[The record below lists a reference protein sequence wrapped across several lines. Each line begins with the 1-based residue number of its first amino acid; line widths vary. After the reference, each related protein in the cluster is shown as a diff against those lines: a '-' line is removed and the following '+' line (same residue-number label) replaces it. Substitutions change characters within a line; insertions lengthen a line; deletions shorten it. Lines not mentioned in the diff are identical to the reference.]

1 MNGMI
6 RMVKS
11 CLQKKGALLLCVAI
25 AAAVLQCSHPADE
38 EEMVV
43 GRTKHHTVTMAAF
56 IRSYINEF
64 LFSSIRNQ
72 DSPQARHAH
81 VQNLAVR
88 HLLAQKAVA
97 ARMDT
102 LSGFRR
108 AMHAESTA
116 VLIHALYE
124 QEIAAT
130 LPPIS
135 DQDVRTAFAEMNREL
150 HVRHL
155 VSPTRSGIDSL
166 YAQLKKGAT
175 FHHLAETCFRDS
187 ILAATGGDLGL
198 LKWGDLD
205 LPLEEAAYRLRIGE
219 ISPPVEGRVGWH
231 ILKLENIVVNPILRE
246 DEFQAYREIIRGRI
260 RYRRLLAAAEQR
272 IKQLMMEKDVR
283 LNVPLIQRL
292 EKERRQTGATP
303 LRTLAPMEMLDAP
316 FAQLLDKYAQE
327 VIVEFDGGRWTVAD
341 FIKQT
346 AILPRGA
353 LDEGMYR
360 AVALSLRNYFLL
372 HIAEK
377 KQVAKKKAVANE
389 IREKR
394 DHLLSNLYVHH
405 VADTLHF
412 GESEY
417 RRYYEPVKR
426 SLFLDRVMDVYEIL
440 LKSEPQARQ
449 LMQQLLPGPVDA
461 AKFRTLAQRYTQ
473 RPGLKSRQ
481 GHLGLIHKGDYGA
494 IGQACAALSKGG
506 ITGPIAVP
514 EGYAILLLAD
524 SREDFIPYEQVRA
537 RVVRDAEARKVRL
550 VYEELRSRVLQEN
563 PLTVDTQRLS
573 DYIYM
578 SSGRKQP

>member
-6 RMVKS
+6 RMVKI
-11 CLQKKGALLLCVAI
+11 CLLKKGILLLFGAI
-25 AAAVLQCSHPADE
+25 AAVLLQCARPADE
-38 EEMVV
+38 EEMTV
-43 GRTKHHTVTMAAF
+43 GRMKNHTVTMAAF

-64 LFSSIRNQ
+64 LFSSVRNQ
-72 DSPQARHAH
+72 DSPQARHAQ

-124 QEIAAT
+124 QEVAASL
-130 LPPIS
+130 LPVS
-135 DQDVRTAFAEMNREL
+135 DQDVRTAFAEMNRDL

-166 YAQLKKGAT
+166 YAQLQKGAT
-175 FHHLAETCFRDS
+175 FHQLSETCFRDS

-205 LPLEEAAYRLRIGE
+205 LPLEEVAYRLRIGE

-246 DEFQAYREIIRGRI
+246 DEFQAYREIIRGKI

-272 IKQLMMEKDVR
+272 IKQLITEKDVR

-303 LRTLAPMEMLDAP
+303 LRTSAPMEMLDAP
-316 FAQLLDKYAQE
+316 FAQWLDKHAQE
-327 VIVEFDGGRWTVAD
+327 VLAEFDGGRWTVAD
-341 FIKQT
+341 FKKQT

-353 LDEGMYR
+353 LAEGMYR

-372 HIAEK
+372 QIAEK
-377 KQVAKKKAVANE
+377 KQVVKKKPVANE

-394 DHLLSNLYVHH
+394 DHLLSNVYVHH
-405 VADTLHF
+405 VADTLRLS
-412 GESEY
+412 ETEY
-417 RRYYEPVKR
+417 RRYYETVKR
-426 SLFLDRVMDVYEIL
+426 SLFQDRAMDVYEIL
-440 LKSEPQARQ
+440 LRSEPQARQ
-449 LMQQLLPGPVDA
+449 MMQQLLPGPVDA
-461 AKFRTLAQRYTQ
+461 AKFRSLAQRHTR
-473 RPGLKSRQ
+473 RPGMKSRQ
-481 GHLGLIHKGDYGA
+481 GHLGLIRKGDYGA

-506 ITGPIAVP
+506 ITGPVVVP

-524 SREDFIPYEQVRA
+524 SQEGFTPYEQVRD
-537 RVVRDAEARKVRL
+537 RMVRDAEARKVQL
-550 VYEELRSRVLQEN
+550 VYEGLRSRVLQEN
-563 PLTVDTQRLS
+563 PLTVDTKLLT

-578 SSGRKQP
+578 SSDRKQP

>member
-1 MNGMI
+1 
-6 RMVKS
+6 MVKS
-11 CLQKKGALLLCVAI
+11 CLLKKGAWLLCGAL
-25 AAAVLQCSHPADE
+25 AAATLYCSRPADE

-43 GRTKHHTVTMAAF
+43 GRMHHHTVTMAAF

-64 LFSSIRNQ
+64 LFSSVRNQ

-102 LSGFRR
+102 LPGFRT

-116 VLIHALYE
+116 VIIHALYE
-124 QEIAAT
+124 HEIAAA
-130 LPPIS
+130 LPPVS
-135 DQDVRTAFAEMNREL
+135 DQDVRTAFAEMNRDL

-166 YAQLKKGAT
+166 YAALKKGAT
-175 FHHLAETCFRDS
+175 FYQLAETCFRDS
-187 ILAATGGDLGL
+187 ILAATGGDLGV

-219 ISPPVEGRVGWH
+219 VSPPVEGRVGWH
-231 ILKLENIVVNPILRE
+231 ILKLENILVNPILRE

-260 RYRRLLAAAEQR
+260 RYRRLLAAAERR
-272 IKQLMMEKDVR
+272 IKQMMTEKDVR
-283 LNVPLIQRL
+283 LNVPLIQLL
-292 EKERRQTGATP
+292 ERERRQTGASP
-303 LRTLAPMEMLDAP
+303 LRTSAPMEILDAP
-316 FAQLLDKYAQE
+316 FAQLLDKHAQE
-327 VIVEFDGGRWTVAD
+327 VLAEFDGGRWTVAD
-341 FIKQT
+341 FKKHVSL
-346 AILPRGA
+346 LPRGT

-372 HIAEK
+372 QIAERK
-377 KQVAKKKAVANE
+377 RVAKKKAVVNE

-394 DHLLSNLYVHH
+394 DHLLSNVYVHH
-405 VADTLHF
+405 VADTLRF
-412 GESEY
+412 SEAEY
-417 RRYYEPVKR
+417 RGYYETVKR
-426 SLFLDRVMDVYEIL
+426 SLFQDRAMDVYEIL
-440 LKSEPQARQ
+440 LKRESQARQ
-449 LMQQLLPGPVDA
+449 LMQQLLPGPVDV
-461 AKFRTLAQRYTQ
+461 AKFRMLAQRYTQ
-473 RPGLKSRQ
+473 RPGMKNRQ

-506 ITGPIAVP
+506 ITGPVAVP
-514 EGYAILLLAD
+514 EGFAILLLAD
-524 SREDFIPYEQVRA
+524 SQEGFTPYERVRD
-537 RVVRDAEARKVRL
+537 RVVRDAEARKVKL
-550 VYEELRSRVLQEN
+550 VYEGLRSRVLQEN
-563 PLTVDTQRLS
+563 PLTVDTKLLT

>member
-1 MNGMI
+1 M
-6 RMVKS
+6 KS
-11 CLQKKGALLLCVAI
+11 CLLKKGALLLCGALVASL
-25 AAAVLQCSHPADE
+25 LQCSRPVDE

-43 GRTKHHTVTMAAF
+43 GRTKNHAISMAAF

-72 DSPQARHAH
+72 DSPQARYAH

-88 HLLAQKAVA
+88 RLLAQKAVA

-102 LSGFRR
+102 LAGFLR

-124 QEIAAT
+124 HEIAAE
-130 LPPIS
+130 LPAVS
-135 DQDVRTAFAEMNREL
+135 DQDVRTAFAQMNREL

-166 YAQLKKGAT
+166 YAQIKKGVG
-175 FHHLAETCFRDS
+175 FHQLAETCFRDS

-205 LPLEEAAYRLRIGE
+205 LPLEQVAYRLRIGE

-246 DEFQAYREIIRGRI
+246 DEFQAYQEIIRGRI

-272 IKQLMMEKDVR
+272 IKRLMMEKDVR
-283 LNVPLIQRL
+283 LNVPLIQQL
-292 EKERRQTGATP
+292 EKERR
-303 LRTLAPMEMLDAP
+303 RTDAAPVRTSAPMEMLDAP
-316 FAQLLDKYAQE
+316 FAQLLDKHAQE
-327 VIVEFDGGRWTVAD
+327 VLAEFNGGRWTVAD
-341 FIKQT
+341 FKRQAAT
-346 AILPRGA
+346 LPRGA

-360 AVALSLRNYFLL
+360 AVALSLRNSFLL
-372 HIAEK
+372 QIAEK
-377 KQVAKKKAVANE
+377 KQVAKKKPVANE

-394 DHLLSNLYVHH
+394 DHLLSNLYVHQI
-405 VADTLHF
+405 ADTLHF
-412 GESEY
+412 SEAEY
-417 RRYYEPVKR
+417 RRYYESVKR
-426 SLFLDRVMDVYEIL
+426 LLFQDRVMDVYEIL
-440 LKSEPQARQ
+440 LKSEPQARR
-449 LMQQLLPGPVDA
+449 LMQELLPMPVDPV
-461 AKFRTLAQRYTQ
+461 KFRKLAQQYTQ
-473 RPGLKSRQ
+473 RPGMKSRQ

-506 ITGPIAVP
+506 ITGPVAVA

-524 SREDFIPYEQVRA
+524 SEDRVTPYEQVRD
-537 RVVRDAEARKVRL
+537 RVVRDAEARKVKL
-550 VYEELRSRVLQEN
+550 VYEGLRDRVLAEN
-563 PLTVDTQRLS
+563 PLTVDAKLLS